1 MCFYQDMTK
10 RCQNLVSLGSYYGK
24 TVLDVYSSPLC
35 FVRYFRNQT
44 ICCIAFDFIDNIQ
57 NFKTILYG
65 NIFRNCYS
73 HLKVKTLCKNVMA
86 TNFIKSARKRKL
98 FLLTSTIW
106 CNKCFLDLFVLLKH
120 NLTKTKFFL
129 K

>member
-44 ICCIAFDFIDNIQ
+44 ISATRNGLVFYVCTINMTDN
-57 NFKTILYG
+57 
-65 NIFRNCYS
+65 R
-73 HLKVKTLCKNVMA
+73 KNLMTYEV
-86 TNFIKSARKRKL
+86 
-98 FLLTSTIW
+98 
-106 CNKCFLDLFVLLKH
+106 
-120 NLTKTKFFL
+120 
-129 K
+129 